1 MNLKNQIHL
10 CNIYE
15 EVVDCFEEDK
25 PKFIKLFEKHINMKM
40 LIPQSFYN
48 AYYSSSGRPR
58 EYSLS
63 SMLTAF
69 IVQKILG
76 ISETELFI
84 NILNLSKELR
94 SLCNFNKVPH
104 ESQFSR
110 FKSNFIQH
118 LHSFF
123 NRLVD
128 ITEPICRKLNSEL
141 SKIIIADT
149 AGIEAY
155 VKENN
160 PKYFESLLNTGK
172 VAKKKNSNIVPYKFG
187 HYCYALKST
196 TLVNALGILRH
207 IDFNDTQSMDFE
219 NNVSAKQAKDE
230 YDSKTLIPMMKRYLA
245 MHKDFKYNYFL
256 GDAAYDR
263 DDNYKYLIKDCNI
276 IPIIPINP
284 RNSSDLPQPSGFTDN
299 GIPLCPKDSSLP
311 MKLDGVT
318 REKGRSMRVKWLCPK
333 SKKVRINGKTKY
345 ILSCENPCTSSPCGR
360 IYHPTINKDLRLNCP
375 IPRNT
380 EKWNNL
386 YKIRT
391 TTERTN
397 NIIKHPLGLSTLKI
411 NKTNSLKAELL
422 LAGITQLITVI
433 IGYKINNKNKIL
445 SIKSLIA

>member
-1 MNLKNQIHL
+1 
-10 CNIYE
+10 
-15 EVVDCFEEDK
+15 
-25 PKFIKLFEKHINMKM
+25 MKM

-118 LHSFF
+118 LHSLF

-230 YDSKTLIPMMKRYLA
+230 YDSKTLISMMKRYFA

-256 GDAAYDR
+256 GDAAYDC

-299 GIPLCPKDSSLP
+299 GVPLCPKDSSIP
-311 MKLDGVT
+311 MNSDGFT

-345 ILSCENPCTSSPCGR
+345 ILSCEYPCTSSPCGR
-360 IYHPTINKDLRLNCP
+360 IYHPTINKDFRLNCP

-433 IGYKINNKNKIL
+433 ISYKINNKDKIL
-445 SIKSLIA
+445 SIKSLVA